1 MKESEFI
8 VGEDDKVLV
17 TGAGGFI
24 GSSVV
29 EKLLEFGFQ
38 NIRCLVR
45 ASGDLS
51 RLKKLQESFPGAKL
65 EVIRGNL
72 LSRDD
77 CVIAAK
83 DVAVVYHLAA
93 GRGVKSY
100 PDAFMNSVVTTRNL
114 LDAVVKSGTV
124 KRFVNVSSLTVYSN
138 RHLKRGAL
146 LDEGCEIENHPEL
159 RGEAYCYAKVRQE
172 DIISEY
178 NRQFGLPY
186 VILRPGV
193 VYGRGNKGLTGRIG
207 ITTFGLF
214 LHLGGSNIIPLSYV
228 ENCAD
233 AIVLAGIKKG
243 VDGQVF
249 NVVDDNLPTSRA
261 FLRLYREN
269 VEHFQSIFLPK
280 SLSYLLSCLWEWYSG
295 WSKGQLPPV
304 FNRRR
309 WASDWK
315 GNTYSN
321 EKLKRL
327 LGWTPQVPFDEAARR
342 FFAYSREIRESK

>member
-1 MKESEFI
+1 
-8 VGEDDKVLV
+8 
-17 TGAGGFI
+17 
-24 GSSVV
+24 
-29 EKLLEFGFQ
+29 
-38 NIRCLVR
+38 
-45 ASGDLS
+45 
-51 RLKKLQESFPGAKL
+51 
-65 EVIRGNL
+65 
-72 LSRDD
+72 
-77 CVIAAK
+77 
-83 DVAVVYHLAA
+83 
-93 GRGVKSY
+93 
-100 PDAFMNSVVTTRNL
+100 
-114 LDAVVKSGTV
+114 
-124 KRFVNVSSLTVYSN
+124 
-138 RHLKRGAL
+138 
-146 LDEGCEIENHPEL
+146 
-159 RGEAYCYAKVRQE
+159 
-172 DIISEY
+172 
-178 NRQFGLPY
+178 
-186 VILRPGV
+186 
-193 VYGRGNKGLTGRIG
+193 
-207 ITTFGLF
+207 
-214 LHLGGSNIIPLSYV
+214 LSYV

-327 LGWTPQVPFDEAARR
+327 LGWTPKVPFDEAARR
-342 FFAYSREIRESK
+342 FFAYSREIKESK